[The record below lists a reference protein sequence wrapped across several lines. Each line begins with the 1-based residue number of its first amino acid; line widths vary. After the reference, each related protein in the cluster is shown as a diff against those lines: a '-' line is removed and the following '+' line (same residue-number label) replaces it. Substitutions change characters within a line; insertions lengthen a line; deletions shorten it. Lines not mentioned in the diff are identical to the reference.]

1 MELKVGDR
9 VRCNTERDTFKAID
23 GTIVEIRQPYE
34 YGYDV
39 LLENGRRASYSK
51 DELDYLCSEDEAF
64 KQYAKLPCEDFGKV
78 LDELFELHEKK
89 NHDYGDS
96 FTTLFK
102 EFGEVYAVGH
112 IAEKVERLKTLL
124 KAKNKVNESFRDSLI
139 DCASYCIMTIVE
151 LDNRNGHS
159 NETNKA

>member
-9 VRCNTERDTFKAID
+9 VRCNTERETFKAIN

-39 LLENGRRASYSK
+39 LLDNGKRASYSK
-51 DELDYLCSEDEAF
+51 DELDYICSEDEAF
-64 KQYAKLPCEDFGKV
+64 KQYTKLPCEDFGRV
-78 LDELFELHEKK
+78 LDEMFELHQKK

-96 FTTLFK
+96 FVTCFK
-102 EFGEVYAVGH
+102 IFGEAYAFGH
-112 IAEKVERLKTLL
+112 IIEKAERLKSLY
-124 KAKNKVNESFRDSLI
+124 KNGKLENEGVRDSLI

-151 LDNRNGHS
+151 LDNQNRK
-159 NETNKA
+159 E